1 MYVQYYGTPGT
12 KSRAQIGH
20 DSQAAAAAA
29 APAAAASVKDS
40 FQEDSRSSD
49 DGDANVTRVDMAKNQ
64 NILSNILHLSVIKI
78 HYDTQKTLGS
88 AEDTIA

>member
-12 KSRAQIGH
+12 SGTESRAQIGH
-20 DSQAAAAAA
+20 DSQAAAA
-29 APAAAASVKDS
+29 AAAASVKDS

-64 NILSNILHLSVIKI
+64 NELSNILHL
-78 HYDTQKTLGS
+78 
-88 AEDTIA
+88 

>member
-12 KSRAQIGH
+12 ESRAPIGH
-20 DSQAAAAAA
+20 DSQAAAA
-29 APAAAASVKDS
+29 AAAASVKDS

-49 DGDANVTRVDMAKNQ
+49 DDDANVTRVDMAKNQ
-64 NILSNILHLSVIKI
+64 NQLSNILHLSIIKI
-78 HYDTQKTLGS
+78 LYDTQKTLGS

>member
-12 KSRAQIGH
+12 ESSAQIGH
-20 DSQAAAAAA
+20 DSQAVAAVAA
-29 APAAAASVKDS
+29 AAAASVKDS

-49 DGDANVTRVDMAKNQ
+49 DDDANVTRVDMAKNQ
-64 NILSNILHLSVIKI
+64 NQLSNILHLSIIKI
-78 HYDTQKTLGS
+78 LYDTQKTLGS

>member
-20 DSQAAAAAA
+20 DSQAAAA

-64 NILSNILHLSVIKI
+64 NKLSNILHLSIIKI
-78 HYDTQKTLGS
+78 LYDTQKTLGS

>member
-12 KSRAQIGH
+12 SGTESRAQIGH
-20 DSQAAAAAA
+20 DSQA
-29 APAAAASVKDS
+29 AAAASVKDS

-64 NILSNILHLSVIKI
+64 NELSNILHL
-78 HYDTQKTLGS
+78 
-88 AEDTIA
+88 

>member
-12 KSRAQIGH
+12 SGTESRAQIGH
-20 DSQAAAAAA
+20 DSQAAA
-29 APAAAASVKDS
+29 AAAASVKDS

-64 NILSNILHLSVIKI
+64 NELSNILHL
-78 HYDTQKTLGS
+78 
-88 AEDTIA
+88 

>member
-12 KSRAQIGH
+12 ESRAQIGH
-20 DSQAAAAAA
+20 DSQAA
-29 APAAAASVKDS
+29 AAAASVKDS

-49 DGDANVTRVDMAKNQ
+49 DDDANVTRVDMAKNQ
-64 NILSNILHLSVIKI
+64 NQLSNILHLSIIKI
-78 HYDTQKTLGS
+78 LYDTQKTLGS